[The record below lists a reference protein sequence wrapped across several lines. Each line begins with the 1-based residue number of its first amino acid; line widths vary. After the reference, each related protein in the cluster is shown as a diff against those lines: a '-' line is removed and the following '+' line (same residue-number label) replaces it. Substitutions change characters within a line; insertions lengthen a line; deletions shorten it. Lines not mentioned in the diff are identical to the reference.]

1 MAWLD
6 ASVGRLSI
14 HVFSVFENTKYL
26 YFYNAYVLN
35 LSLVWVWTEMWN
47 TPHFQRAQWPL
58 EYIWRQIRN
67 TKIHY
72 RCKTPL
78 PPPVQ
83 WEPPWIAVL
92 LWGLPSKEN
101 WWSSFP
107 SWFPFWS
114 ENAFLVT
121 LPELFQAPLSC
132 WHGRWEWS
140 FPSQYFLLPIFSSRS
155 HLPKEGLSNQPFIQI
170 ANSKTKII
178 ATHPKIHQTTTT
190 HPGRPCQ
197 DLFST
202 VSNSPHCR
210 YLPPPPLFSSFF
222 LRRFSFHLPL
232 FSSLDF

>member
-78 PPPVQ
+78 SPPVQ

-92 LWGLPSKEN
+92 LWGPPSKKIGEV
-101 WWSSFP
+101 P
-107 SWFPFWS
+107 SHHGFHFGLKMPFW
-114 ENAFLVT
+114 
-121 LPELFQAPLSC
+121 
-132 WHGRWEWS
+132 WH
-140 FPSQYFLLPIFSSRS
+140 
-155 HLPKEGLSNQPFIQI
+155 
-170 ANSKTKII
+170 
-178 ATHPKIHQTTTT
+178 
-190 HPGRPCQ
+190 
-197 DLFST
+197 
-202 VSNSPHCR
+202 
-210 YLPPPPLFSSFF
+210 YLSFF
-222 LRRFSFHLPL
+222 RHRCLVGMGDGNDPFLSSISFSRLSLLVPTFQKKGLATSP
-232 FSSLDF
+232 SSK

>member
-78 PPPVQ
+78 SPPVQ

-92 LWGLPSKEN
+92 LWGPPIKEN
-101 WWSSFP
+101 WWSSLS

-114 ENAFLVT
+114 ENAFLVSFIT
-121 LPELFQAPLSC
+121 WAFSGTAVLLAWEMGMILSLAVFPPPDCLF
-132 WHGRWEWS
+132 S
-140 FPSQYFLLPIFSSRS
+140 FPP
-155 HLPKEGLSNQPFIQI
+155 
-170 ANSKTKII
+170 SK
-178 ATHPKIHQTTTT
+178 
-190 HPGRPCQ
+190 
-197 DLFST
+197 
-202 VSNSPHCR
+202 
-210 YLPPPPLFSSFF
+210 
-222 LRRFSFHLPL
+222 RRA
-232 FSSLDF
+232 